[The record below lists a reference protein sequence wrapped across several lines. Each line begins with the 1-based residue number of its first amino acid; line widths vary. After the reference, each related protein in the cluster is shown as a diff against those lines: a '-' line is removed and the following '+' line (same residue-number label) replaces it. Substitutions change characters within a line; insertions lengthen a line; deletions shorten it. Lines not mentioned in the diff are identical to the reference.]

1 MLEQYTSCRDF
12 SPSADRHRPLC
23 LQCRLSGWALFRGG
37 AVGSNR
43 DHGMLAAP
51 KQCSGRITHP
61 QKDCLTTEYSRE
73 TVPRPELL
81 WRSDQ
86 CCHARATPRSEA
98 PETEKQPTEP
108 PVKESPLVAARDLS
122 IQVGN
127 PRIELRLVMRPA
139 THTKADAVREILAAA
154 DALSDRNA
162 RL

>member
-12 SPSADRHRPLC
+12 SPSADRRLPLC
-23 LQCRLSGWALFRGG
+23 PQCRLRGWALFQGG
-37 AVGSNR
+37 AVGLNL

-51 KQCSGRITHP
+51 EQCSGRITRP
-61 QKDCLTTEYSRE
+61 QKHCSTTEYSRE
-73 TVPRPELL
+73 TVPRTELL

-86 CCHARATPRSEA
+86 CCLARATPRSEA

-127 PRIELRLVMRPA
+127 PRIKLRLVVRPA
-139 THTKADAVREILAAA
+139 AHTKADAVREILAAA
-154 DALSDRNA
+154 DALSYRNA